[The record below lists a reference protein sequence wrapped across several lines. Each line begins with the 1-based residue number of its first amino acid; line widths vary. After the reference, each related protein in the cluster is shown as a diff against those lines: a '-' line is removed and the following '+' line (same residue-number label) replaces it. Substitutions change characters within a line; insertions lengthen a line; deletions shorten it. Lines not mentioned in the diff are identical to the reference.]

1 MLKNANSEAFDPSAN
16 GDREIVLPTSGPAGS
31 PARGRDDAVVPCCGG
46 KRTVAILRDL
56 SCGGEVGLVACAVR
70 STQALKLQVA
80 LGMRKQYLDLVPVFA
95 RPEIL
100 RRASEIACDVACAL
114 VEAADNFSH
123 WLARAALFLQRARP
137 TVLLAGAIAT
147 LAILVD
153 AATGRLIIAVE
164 LARRLAART
173 CQRVRC
179 RVVCKHRPAE
189 CTSSF
194 ALLPERDV
202 WRDADHPGQQFR
214 CAIRLSKARC

>member
-1 MLKNANSEAFDPSAN
+1 MEELRRAVEADVPALNALMHASRAYDGDYRAMLDGYF
-16 GDREIVLPTSGPAGS
+16 VTPAQ
-31 PARGRDDAVVPCCGG
+31 
-46 KRTVAILRDL
+46 VARDL
-56 SCGGEVGLVACAVR
+56 VVLAERGGEVGLVACAVR
-70 STQALKLQVA
+70 CTQALKLQVA

-153 AATGRLIIAVE
+153 AAKGRLIIAVE